1 MHTNN
6 HKILYKLRKKIFV
19 SMDGDNETVNK
30 RKQTI
35 LDSIQVFDFKNALEQ
50 STVINFIA
58 NFK

>member
-1 MHTNN
+1 
-6 HKILYKLRKKIFV
+6 
-19 SMDGDNETVNK
+19 MDGDNETVNK